1 MRVNKLRLKFLFA
14 AGLGVMTSAPL
25 AAKED
30 GLPDEAPTIF
40 KVVIECRAIANP
52 TERLACFDANVA
64 KLDEAQQKN
73 ELFVADKAQVRETR
87 KGLFGL
93 SLPKI
98 RIFGKGDDA
107 DEINSVDLSIVSI
120 RQGLRGWVFEL
131 EDGSIW
137 AQTDG
142 QYSGRSPKQG
152 QTLHV
157 KRAAFNSYMAK
168 VDGGSA
174 FRAERLNKTGK

>member
-1 MRVNKLRLKFLFA
+1 MRVNKLWLKFFFA
-14 AGLGVMTSAPL
+14 AGLGVMASAPL
-25 AAKED
+25 VAKED

-40 KVVIECRAIANP
+40 KVVIECRAISNP

-73 ELFVADKAQVRETR
+73 ELFVADKAQVREAR

-107 DEINSVDLSIVSI
+107 DEIKEVNAEIESVSNDSKGNL
-120 RQGLRGWVFEL
+120 VFTL
-131 EDGSIW
+131 KDGAVWKQIDQAYFGKPPAPGSAINIKKGAVGAYW
-137 AQTDG
+137 AKIGT
-142 QYSGRSPKQG
+142 K
-152 QTLHV
+152 LAIKV
-157 KRAAFNSYMAK
+157 KR
-168 VDGGSA
+168 VL
-174 FRAERLNKTGK
+174 E